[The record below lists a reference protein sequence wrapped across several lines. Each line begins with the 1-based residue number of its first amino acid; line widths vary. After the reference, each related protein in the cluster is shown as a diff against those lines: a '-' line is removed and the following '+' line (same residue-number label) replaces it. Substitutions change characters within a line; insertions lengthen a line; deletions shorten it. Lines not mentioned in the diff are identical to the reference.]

1 MRLCSLRLQEQAS
14 ASVYA
19 YDKDPAWSPYKDL
32 TPLLTPAQ
40 LDARIKVLEGL
51 KAYAD
56 TLVDLTSG
64 KPSPDLENAAEG
76 VGTNLQGLN
85 QNVATEFSTA
95 IPNHSC
101 DDDRLRATRSVQLS
115 SPWANILS
123 RVKSR
128 TRFPKLHRT

>member
-1 MRLCSLRLQEQAS
+1 MPQRFQPLLQRSSMAQRMPTNVAMRLRLQEQAS

-64 KPSPDLENAAEG
+64 SYLPISKMLQKVLEP
-76 VGTNLQGLN
+76 T
-85 QNVATEFSTA
+85 
-95 IPNHSC
+95 
-101 DDDRLRATRSVQLS
+101 
-115 SPWANILS
+115 S
-123 RVKSR
+123 RR
-128 TRFPKLHRT
+128 